1 MAYPR
6 HQSGHFA
13 GGGGKRRSMARCFPA
28 LDTYALSVPALARAL
43 ERIWEE
49 LRFLGIA
56 PSENVRL

>member
-1 MAYPR
+1 
-6 HQSGHFA
+6 
-13 GGGGKRRSMARCFPA
+13 MARCFPA